1 MRIVASG
8 VVAKALVAKTVV
20 ASSWVRCLVSRPMA
34 TLTLY
39 STSGCHLCER
49 ALELLRSMPEL
60 ARHTVI
66 EVDVA
71 LDAAALARYG
81 ARIPVIAFR
90 SGVEIDWPFN
100 ADDVVAAL
108 DRAR

>member
-1 MRIVASG
+1 M
-8 VVAKALVAKTVV
+8 T
-20 ASSWVRCLVSRPMA
+20 

-71 LDAAALARYG
+71 LDRDVLARYG
-81 ARIPVIAFR
+81 ARIPVIAIGR
-90 SGVEIDWPFN
+90 SGVEVDWPFN
-100 ADDVVAAL
+100 ADDVIAAL
-108 DRAR
+108 ERAR

>member
-1 MRIVASG
+1 
-8 VVAKALVAKTVV
+8 
-20 ASSWVRCLVSRPMA
+20 MA

-71 LDAAALARYG
+71 LDRDVLARYG
-81 ARIPVIAFR
+81 ARIPVLAIDD
-90 SGVEIDWPFN
+90 SGVEVDWPFN
-100 ADDVVAAL
+100 ADDVTAAL
-108 DRAR
+108 SDAR